1 MSMSCA
7 LWVTAKARAV
17 SFTSAHLEEQPHLA
31 LFSPPHLQSVPQL
44 QDPLLVCEAHL
55 QPVCERERERN
66 LVKSL
71 KGHTHTCSL
80 FLALLTTSAWARHV
94 EFDFI

>member
-7 LWVTAKARAV
+7 LWVTAKAFAV

-55 QPVCERERERN
+55 QPVCEREREREEFSK
-66 LVKSL
+66 VTERT
-71 KGHTHTCSL
+71 HTHLFSL
-80 FLALLTTSAWARHV
+80 SRFTYHFRMGKAC
-94 EFDFI
+94 